1 MKLNRKLR
9 QRCWLEVKHF
19 VLDDSLG
26 CWQLRLL
33 LSILTSM
40 SVALR
45 DYNRAL
51 VLEHPRIN
59 FHFYFHFLL
68 QKLQ

>member
-26 CWQLRLL
+26 
-33 LSILTSM
+33 SFTI
-40 SVALR
+40 V
-45 DYNRAL
+45 
-51 VLEHPRIN
+51 HFN
-59 FHFYFHFLL
+59 FHECSEFTSIFTSESSVRKDKTKQL
-68 QKLQ
+68 